1 MFVSPPQTQ
10 WRCCV
15 HFAVSVR
22 FAVTGCVKS
31 YAVSPMYQ
39 PPKSQPSFVGSA
51 GFTAA
56 APCGRTCDVTCD
68 PLSESKVTVYTPNEP
83 SDAPGLAS
91 LKLPLIVASADMEK
105 LLFSASYPLAINS
118 ASPPSVVAE
127 TQSLIVPPFIVNVPL
142 TTYTPPPNPCC
153 GSVTV
158 QPRMLPPF
166 IVNSALSPTYTPPP
180 NEL

>member
-1 MFVSPPQTQ
+1 
-10 WRCCV
+10 
-15 HFAVSVR
+15 
-22 FAVTGCVKS
+22 
-31 YAVSPMYQ
+31 MYQ
-39 PPKSQPSFVGSA
+39 PPKSQPASVGSA

-56 APCGRTCDVTCD
+56 APCGRTCDGTGVP
-68 PLSESKVTVYTPNEP
+68 PLESKVTVYTPNEP

-105 LLFSASYPLAINS
+105 LLFPALYPLVINS

-127 TQSLIVPPFIVNVPL
+127 TQSLIMPPFIVNVPL

-153 GSVTV
+153 GCVTV

-166 IVNSALSPTYTPPP
+166 IVNSALSPTLTPPP
-180 NEL
+180 YEL